1 MSLLVRA
8 LKMAKYAKMCLK
20 RIGKTCLAFLVSIW
34 LVMPQS
40 VLAEDGTDVGIR
52 QRILDGQ
59 LNNDEVNAI
68 RKAVDRALDDAGDF
82 DCDLSVDEIL
92 ENAAMGRPMDRLDGL
107 LSALLGLLG
116 KEL

>member
-1 MSLLVRA
+1 
-8 LKMAKYAKMCLK
+8 MAKYAKMCLK

-68 RKAVDRALDDAGDF
+68 RKAVDRALTMPG
-82 DCDLSVDEIL
+82 IL
-92 ENAAMGRPMDRLDGL
+92 TAI
-107 LSALLGLLG
+107 
-116 KEL
+116 